1 MSNPF
6 FQFKQFTIRHDK
18 CAMKVGTDGVLLGA
32 WAGTESCSRILDVG
46 TGTGLIAL
54 MLAQRSKA
62 VVDAIDI
69 DADACLQAQENA
81 ESSLFAGRIN
91 VFHSDL
97 VDFAQAS
104 THLYDLIVSN
114 PPYFVDSL
122 KCPNLQRNTARHTD
136 TLTLEDLLQYSRKLL
151 APQGRIALILP
162 YDQKDRLTDCIQTQN
177 LFLSD
182 SLPGVQFFLSV
193 RWNTHRTGRSRLGN
207 AAIAWPCLFQPFA
220 FPSDGFFLQSGSLLR
235 LSGGCVAGRFVD
247 GVAVSKGDALFR
259 LYMRRSNSD
268 CPACRDEPVGMD
280 GGGCGLRM
288 GVLGGTDWMGKD
300 ESCI

>member
-32 WAGTESCSRILDVG
+32 WAGTESCNRILDIG

-62 VVDAIDI
+62 AIDAIDI
-69 DADACLQAQENA
+69 EADACLQAQENA

-104 THLYDLIVSN
+104 THLYGLIVSN

-151 APQGRIALILP
+151 APQGR
-162 YDQKDRLTDCIQTQN
+162 
-177 LFLSD
+177 
-182 SLPGVQFFLSV
+182 G
-193 RWNTHRTGRSRLGN
+193 
-207 AAIAWPCLFQPFA
+207 
-220 FPSDGFFLQSGSLLR
+220 
-235 LSGGCVAGRFVD
+235 
-247 GVAVSKGDALFR
+247 
-259 LYMRRSNSD
+259 
-268 CPACRDEPVGMD
+268 PACNT
-280 GGGCGLRM
+280 CH
-288 GVLGGTDWMGKD
+288 
-300 ESCI
+300 S

>member
-1 MSNPF
+1 
-6 FQFKQFTIRHDK
+6 
-18 CAMKVGTDGVLLGA
+18 MKVGTDGVLLGA

-177 LFLSD
+177 LFLSKE
-182 SLPGVQFFLSV
+182 VSV
-193 RWNTHRTGRSRLGN
+193 IPVPDAQPKRLLAELTSEPPTSPTFSDRLTIEIARHRYT
-207 AAIAWPCLFQPFA
+207 
-220 FPSDGFFLQSGSLLR
+220 
-235 LSGGCVAGRFVD
+235 
-247 GVAVSKGDALFR
+247 
-259 LYMRRSNSD
+259 
-268 CPACRDEPVGMD
+268 DEYIN
-280 GGGCGLRM
+280 L
-288 GVLGGTDWMGKD
+288 TKD
-300 ESCI
+300 FYLKM

>member
-97 VDFAQAS
+97 ADFAQAS
-104 THLYDLIVSN
+104 THL
-114 PPYFVDSL
+114 
-122 KCPNLQRNTARHTD
+122 CPNLQRNTARHTD

-177 LFLSD
+177 LFLSKE
-182 SLPGVQFFLSV
+182 VSV
-193 RWNTHRTGRSRLGN
+193 IPVPDAQPKRLLAELTSEPPASPAFSDRLTIEIARHRYT
-207 AAIAWPCLFQPFA
+207 
-220 FPSDGFFLQSGSLLR
+220 
-235 LSGGCVAGRFVD
+235 
-247 GVAVSKGDALFR
+247 
-259 LYMRRSNSD
+259 
-268 CPACRDEPVGMD
+268 DEYIN
-280 GGGCGLRM
+280 L
-288 GVLGGTDWMGKD
+288 TKD
-300 ESCI
+300 FYLKM